1 MSLSHLLRTLHICF
15 RLSLHLQRGLL
26 VVLCPRIDLADL
38 VLSTGKNSLGQFLS
52 LLAHKSALLRI
63 ANLAR
68 TLLGARRLAFA
79 RYRARAGVEASSAP
93 LASRSAT
100 TARTSCARSIGAT
113 STASGV
119 STTASPST
127 PRTQRSRPSDLR

>member
-1 MSLSHLLRTLHICF
+1 MAAALQIPHFLHLLRTLQVRF

-26 VVLCPRIDLADL
+26 VVLCPRIHLADL

-79 RYRARAGVEASSAP
+79 RYRARAGVEALSLQFGNRFRRAFGRFP
-93 LASRSAT
+93 AERSA
-100 TARTSCARSIGAT
+100 
-113 STASGV
+113 
-119 STTASPST
+119 
-127 PRTQRSRPSDLR
+127 L